1 MSNTTFTV
9 FQEPWW
15 LDGVAPNAWDAV
27 EIQEGGRTVA
37 RFPFVIREA
46 NGSLNLGQPKLTQ
59 SLGPW
64 IETAPDAST
73 NTQLSRQK
81 DLFTKLIKRLPP
93 HQSFLQNFA
102 PQVTDWLPFYWQGFT
117 QTTRYTYALDLS
129 QSDEELL
136 AGASKNT
143 RKRIRSA
150 SRSVSVGVENDLDI
164 LLRLN
169 DMTFARQEMEPP
181 YTHDY
186 VRRLDDAVTRNGVRI
201 LTVARD
207 LDTGRPTAAAYGV
220 GDGRRIYLLM
230 SGADPEK
237 RSSGAGYLTKWHL
250 IQESK
255 KTSEVFDFEGSM
267 IERIESFNR
276 GFGAQQVPYF
286 QVRKSAPRG
295 PVPLKTQLKQTAYA
309 LAKAALRR

>member
-1 MSNTTFTV
+1 MSSTTFTV

-15 LDGVAPNAWDAV
+15 LDGVAPDAWDAV
-27 EIQEGGRTVA
+27 EIEEGGRTVA
-37 RFPFVIREA
+37 RLPFVIREV
-46 NGSLNLGQPKLTQ
+46 NRDLNLGQPKLTQ

-64 IETAPDAST
+64 VETAPDASA

-81 DLFTKLIKRLPP
+81 DLFTKLINKLPP

-102 PQVTDWLPFYWQGFT
+102 PQVTNWLPFYWQGFA
-117 QTTRYTYALDLS
+117 QTTRYTYTLDLS

-150 SRSVSVGVENDLDI
+150 SRHVSVGVEDDLDV

-186 VRRLDDAVTRNGVRI
+186 VRNLDQAVSQNGVRI

-207 LDTGRPTAAAYGV
+207 LDTGEPTAAAYGV

-237 RSSGAGYLTKWHL
+237 RDSGAGYLTKWRL
-250 IQESK
+250 IQEAK
-255 KTSEVFDFEGSM
+255 KTSEIFDFEGSM

-276 GFGAQQVPYF
+276 GFGAQQTPYF
-286 QVRKSAPRG
+286 QVRRTEPSG
-295 PVPLKTQLKQTAYA
+295 PIPLKTQLKQTAYA
-309 LAKAALRR
+309 VAKAALRR